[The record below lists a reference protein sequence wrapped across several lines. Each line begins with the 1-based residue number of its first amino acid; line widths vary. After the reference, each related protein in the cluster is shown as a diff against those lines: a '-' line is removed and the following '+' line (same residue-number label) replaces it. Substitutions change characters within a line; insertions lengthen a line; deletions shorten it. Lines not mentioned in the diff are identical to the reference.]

1 MTYDHYQVG
10 GSLATGAP
18 SYVRRMADEELYQAL
33 KAGDFCYVLNSRQMG
48 KSSVLVQSRHRLSQ
62 EGYRCTT
69 IDMTRIGSENITADQ
84 WYKGIVTELWRGFNL
99 LGQLNLKSWWREEDA
114 ISVLQRLSNF
124 IEDVLFVKL
133 KNDRLVI
140 FVDEIDSILS
150 LNFSVD
156 DFFALIRF
164 CYNQRALNPEYN
176 RLSFAIFGVATPS
189 DLIVERKRTPFNIG
203 KAIELQGFQLDE
215 ARVLAQGLEGKV
227 SYPIAVISEILAWTG
242 GQPFL
247 TQKLCQLVHRLVET
261 RVSESETSGD
271 LLTLPRG
278 TEAFWVESVVRKY
291 IIHKWESQD
300 EPEHLRTIRDRI
312 LRNEQHAGRLLGIYQ
327 QILQGVEIETDDSR
341 EQIELLLSGLVVKQQ
356 GYLSVRNR
364 IYREVFDLGWIEKQ
378 LTSLRPYSQAVDAWV
393 ASKQQDESRLLRG
406 QALRDAQTWSQ
417 GKSLSDLDYQFL
429 AKSEELDRLEVQK
442 SLEAA
447 RAKEVEAR
455 LLEEGKRLA
464 QEKKAARRQKVL
476 IAALSIALAI
486 AIGLGVAA
494 VLESEKAT
502 QSEIKAI
509 ATSSEALFAS
519 NQRLDAL
526 VAAIRAK
533 QRLHKLGRVDPNTET
548 QVETLLRRAVY
559 GIREHNRLSGHRNG
573 VYSVMFSPD
582 GQLIASASEDKT
594 LKLWKPDGTL
604 VTTLEGHTDK
614 VRELAFSPDGQ
625 LIASASADKTVKLWK
640 HNGTDSYQVK
650 PLRTLNGH
658 SKDVSGVAFSPDGQL
673 IASASWDKTIK
684 LWKLDGTLVT
694 TIKGHSDRIWK
705 VAFSPDGQLIASGSW
720 DKTVKLWKL
729 DGTLV
734 TTLTGHSDSVN
745 GIAFSPDGKTLA
757 SSSLDG
763 TVKLWNI
770 DPVLRWK
777 QAPTALGS
785 TANPKF
791 KIQNPK
797 SNDSRAGTWKSSEE
811 AQPLQTL
818 KGHSDGVYGVA
829 FSPDGQTLASASW
842 DNTVKLWRRDGILG
856 KALELTT
863 LKGHTD
869 GVWAVAFSPN
879 GQTLASSSLDSTV
892 KLWQLNGNLP
902 KTPALTTLIYHGES
916 VWGISWSPDSQLI
929 ASAGWDSM
937 VKLWQ
942 LEAKTGTGT
951 VPLQTLTGHKDVV
964 WAVAFSPDSQ
974 LIASAS
980 RDKTVKLW
988 KLGGMASTRSSYQEA
1003 VPLQTLKGHS
1013 NSVWGV
1019 AFSPDGQLI
1028 ASASEDKTIKLWNKD
1043 GTLLRTL
1050 KGHTDG
1056 VWSLA
1061 FSPDGQTLAS
1071 GSWDKTVKLWN
1082 RDGTLL
1088 TTLVGHHDQVYD
1100 IAFSPD
1106 GQTIAS
1112 ASWDKTIK
1120 LWKRDGRLLKT
1131 LRGHR
1136 DRVYSIAFSPDG
1148 KLLASASWD
1157 KTVKLWHE
1165 DGTLLTTLEGHRD
1178 RVYRVAFSPNGKV
1191 IASAGADKTVI
1202 LWNLEQVVGLD
1213 QVLASGCNWVRDY
1226 LRTNVEVEKKDN
1238 PCRMLR
1244 YPS

>member
-1 MTYDHYQVG
+1 MGTIPLSKIQNRMTYDHYQVG

-33 KAGDFCYVLNSRQMG
+33 KAGEFCYVLNSRQMG

-99 LGQLNLKSWWREEDA
+99 LGQINLKSWWREEDN

-124 IEDVLFVKL
+124 IEDVLFVKF

-189 DLIVERKRTPFNIG
+189 DLIVDRKRTPFNIG
-203 KAIELQGFQLDE
+203 KAIELQGFKLDE

-247 TQKLCQLVHRLVET
+247 TQKLCQLVLRLVET
-261 RVSESETSGD
+261 RVSESEISSD

-300 EPEHLRTIRDRI
+300 EPEHLRTIRDRLCRCPLGNRI
-312 LRNEQHAGRLLGIYQ
+312 LRNEQDAGRLLGVYQ

-406 QALRDAQTWSQ
+406 EALRDAQIWSQ
-417 GKSLSDLDYQFL
+417 GKRLSDLDYQFL

-455 LLEEGKRLA
+455 LLEERKRLA

-502 QSEIKAI
+502 QSEIRAI

-533 QRLHKLGRVDPNTET
+533 QRLQQLGRVDPNTET

-582 GQLIASASEDKT
+582 GQLIASVSEDKT
-594 LKLWKPDGTL
+594 IKLWQPDGIL
-604 VTTLEGHTDK
+604 VKTLEGHTDK

-650 PLRTLNGH
+650 PLRTFNGH

-673 IASASWDKTIK
+673 IASGSWDKTIK

-705 VAFSPDGQLIASGSW
+705 VAFSPDGQLIASASW

-734 TTLTGHSDSVN
+734 TTLKGHSDSVN

-763 TVKLWNI
+763 TIKLWNI
-770 DPVLRWK
+770 DSKADTQKVQPV
-777 QAPTALGS
+777 
-785 TANPKF
+785 
-791 KIQNPK
+791 
-797 SNDSRAGTWKSSEE
+797 
-811 AQPLQTL
+811 QTL

-869 GVWAVAFSPN
+869 GVWAVAFSPD

-929 ASAGWDSM
+929 ASAGWDST
-937 VKLWQ
+937 VKLWK
-942 LEAKTGTGT
+942 LDAKTGTGT
-951 VPLQTLTGHKDVV
+951 VPVQTLTAHRDVV
-964 WAVAFSPDSQ
+964 WGVAFSPDGQ

-988 KLGGMASTRSSYQEA
+988 KLGGRAGTRSSYQEV

-1028 ASASEDKTIKLWNKD
+1028 ASASEDKTVKLWKQD
-1043 GTLLRTL
+1043 GTLLKTL

-1071 GSWDKTVKLWN
+1071 GSWDKTVKLWK

-1088 TTLVGHHDQVYD
+1088 TTLTGHRDQVYD

-1120 LWKRDGRLLKT
+1120 LWKRDGSLVKT
-1131 LRGHR
+1131 LTGHR

-1157 KTVKLWHE
+1157 KTVKLWYM

-1202 LWNLEQVVGLD
+1202 LWNLQQVVDLD

-1226 LRTNVEVEKKDN
+1226 LRTNVEVEKKEN
-1238 PCRMLR
+1238 PCQMLR
-1244 YPS
+1244 SPS

>member
-1 MTYDHYQVG
+1 MGTIPLSKIQNRMTYDHYQVG

-33 KAGDFCYVLNSRQMG
+33 KAGEFCYVLNSRQMG

-99 LGQLNLKSWWREEDA
+99 LGQINLKSWWREEDN

-124 IEDVLFVKL
+124 IEDVLFVKF

-189 DLIVERKRTPFNIG
+189 DLIVDRKRTPFNIG
-203 KAIELQGFQLDE
+203 KAIELQGFKLDE

-247 TQKLCQLVHRLVET
+247 TQKLCQLVLRLVET
-261 RVSESETSGD
+261 RVSESEISSD

-300 EPEHLRTIRDRI
+300 EPEHLRTIRDRLCRCSLGNRI
-312 LRNEQHAGRLLGIYQ
+312 LRNEQDAGRLLGVYQ

-406 QALRDAQTWSQ
+406 QALIDAQIWSQ
-417 GKSLSDLDYQFL
+417 GKRLSDLDYQFL

-455 LLEEGKRLA
+455 LLEERKRLA

-494 VLESEKAT
+494 VLESQRAT
-502 QSEIKAI
+502 QSEINAI

-533 QRLHKLGRVDPNTET
+533 QRLQQLGRVDPNTET

-582 GQLIASASEDKT
+582 GQLIASVSEDKT
-594 LKLWKPDGTL
+594 IKLWQPDGIL
-604 VTTLEGHTDK
+604 VKTLEGHTDK

-650 PLRTLNGH
+650 PLRTFNGH

-673 IASASWDKTIK
+673 IASGSWDKTIK

-705 VAFSPDGQLIASGSW
+705 VAFSPDGQLIASASW

-734 TTLTGHSDSVN
+734 TTLKGHSDSVN

-770 DPVLRWK
+770 DSKADTQKVQPV
-777 QAPTALGS
+777 
-785 TANPKF
+785 
-791 KIQNPK
+791 
-797 SNDSRAGTWKSSEE
+797 
-811 AQPLQTL
+811 QTL

-869 GVWAVAFSPN
+869 GVWAVAFSPD

-929 ASAGWDSM
+929 ASAGWDST
-937 VKLWQ
+937 VKLWK
-942 LEAKTGTGT
+942 LDAKTGTGT
-951 VPLQTLTGHKDVV
+951 VPVQTLTAHRDVV
-964 WAVAFSPDSQ
+964 WGVAFSPDGQ

-988 KLGGMASTRSSYQEA
+988 KLGGRAGTRSSYQEV

-1028 ASASEDKTIKLWNKD
+1028 ASASEDKTVKLWKQD
-1043 GTLLRTL
+1043 GTLLKTL

-1071 GSWDKTVKLWN
+1071 GSWDKTVKLWK

-1088 TTLVGHHDQVYD
+1088 TTLTGHRDQVYD

-1120 LWKRDGRLLKT
+1120 LWKRDGSLVKT
-1131 LRGHR
+1131 LTGHR

-1157 KTVKLWHE
+1157 KTVKLWYM

-1202 LWNLEQVVGLD
+1202 LWNLEQVVDLD
-1213 QVLASGCNWVRDY
+1213 KVLASGCNWVRDY
-1226 LRTNVEVEKKDN
+1226 LRTNVEVEKKEN
-1238 PCRMLR
+1238 PCQMLR
-1244 YPS
+1244 S